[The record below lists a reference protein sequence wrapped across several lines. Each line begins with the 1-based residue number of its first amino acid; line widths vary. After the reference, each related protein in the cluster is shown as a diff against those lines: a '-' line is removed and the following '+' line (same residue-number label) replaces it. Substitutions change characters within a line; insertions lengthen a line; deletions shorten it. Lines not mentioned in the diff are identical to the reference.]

1 MGRSKY
7 AEVLLFNLSK
17 LSPSKKICI
26 QFQIERE
33 LLSDDAEAMAQLD
46 WLWSNK
52 LKKRNSHRRIDDAV
66 GVAVKDE
73 AGDGEGETVAE
84 LSQQLDKLESHS
96 KSKPINR

>member
-1 MGRSKY
+1 MYLNYFPNKCC
-7 AEVLLFNLSK
+7 F
-17 LSPSKKICI
+17 

-52 LKKRNSHRRIDDAV
+52 LKKRNSHRRIEDVV
-66 GVAVKDE
+66 GVAVKE
-73 AGDGEGETVAE
+73 EVGGGEGETVAE
-84 LSQQLDKLESHS
+84 LSQQLDKLECHS